1 MFKSVKLSLIQSLQ
15 IVLFLIV
22 GVFVLAKGGHYMPDS
37 YAFLD
42 MRFNRSPFY
51 CTFLKIFTS
60 IFGENF
66 EVPVILFQYAFIV
79 FAVRKFIIN
88 LSKAFNLNTFSQLIL
103 QGILLAPCVYWHFTG
118 GSILSESIAY
128 PLVLLV
134 FWLTFKGFKD
144 LDLKPIYK
152 ALIFLFVLTL
162 TRGQFVIFVPIILIV
177 CGYIIHQKRSFRSS
191 YFALLLI
198 IALPF
203 LTNLT
208 EKIYN
213 KVVFGY
219 YTSNAVSNVH
229 FIASG
234 FYLSKDSDI
243 DLFKAEDERA
253 YFQIINQ
260 SLKEANMMRSQ
271 AVANGFD
278 DYEFYDNNF
287 SNICNH
293 RIHELGLA
301 YFEDKGLNYYEQNI
315 ALNSLCG
322 NMIFPLIKSNFSNW
336 TKLLFKNLKTTFGT
350 TKQMLLI
357 LVLLFYSLY
366 LVWKE
371 TDVIYKFISLAC
383 AFMFANN
390 LLIALVVYANKRYVF
405 YFDWVIFA
413 IVIILLNRVYF
424 KAVK

>member
-1 MFKSVKLSLIQSLQ
+1 MFKSVKLSLKQSLQ

-42 MRFNRSPFY
+42 VRFNRSPFY
-51 CTFLKIFTS
+51 STFLKIFTS

-134 FWLTFKGFKD
+134 FRHTFKGFKD

-152 ALIFLFVLTL
+152 ALIFLFVLSL

-219 YTSNAVSNVH
+219 YTSNAMSNVH

-271 AVANGFD
+271 AVTNGFD

-301 YFEDKGLNYYEQNI
+301 YFKDKGLNYYEQNI

-366 LVWKE
+366 MVWKE

>member
-42 MRFNRSPFY
+42 VRFNRSPFY

>member
-42 MRFNRSPFY
+42 VRFNRSPFY

-219 YTSNAVSNVH
+219 YTSNAMSNVH

-336 TKLLFKNLKTTFGT
+336 TKLLFKILKTTFGT

>member
-1 MFKSVKLSLIQSLQ
+1 MFKSVKLSLKQSLQ

-42 MRFNRSPFY
+42 VRFNRSPFY
-51 CTFLKIFTS
+51 STFLKIFIS

-134 FWLTFKGFKD
+134 FRHTFKGFID

-152 ALIFLFVLTL
+152 VLIFLFVLSL

-219 YTSNAVSNVH
+219 YTSNAMSNVH

-301 YFEDKGLNYYEQNI
+301 YFKDKGLNYYEQNI

-366 LVWKE
+366 MVWKE

>member
-162 TRGQFVIFVPIILIV
+162 TRGQFVIFVLIILIV

-219 YTSNAVSNVH
+219 YTSNAMSNVH

>member
-1 MFKSVKLSLIQSLQ
+1 MIKSFKLSLNQSLQ
-15 IVLFLIV
+15 IALFLVV
-22 GVFVLAKGGHYMPDS
+22 GVFVLVKGGHYMPDS

-60 IFGENF
+60 VFGDNF
-66 EVPVILFQYAFIV
+66 EAPVIFFQYAFIV
-79 FAVRKFIIN
+79 FAVRKFIIS
-88 LSKAFNLNTFSQLIL
+88 LSKAFNLNAFSELIL

-134 FWLTFKGFKD
+134 FWHTFKAFKD
-144 LDLKPIYK
+144 LNLKPIYK

-162 TRGQFVIFVPIILIV
+162 TRGQFVVFVPIILIV

-219 YTSNAVSNVH
+219 YTSNAMSNVH

-243 DLFKAEDERA
+243 DLFKTNEEQA

-260 SLKEANMMRSQ
+260 SLKDASLMRSQ
-271 AVANGFD
+271 VVANGLD
-278 DYEFYDNNF
+278 DYDFYEHNF
-287 SNICNH
+287 TKICNQ

-322 NMIFPLIKSNFSNW
+322 NMIFPLLKSNFSNW

-366 LVWKE
+366 MVWKE

-424 KAVK
+424 KIVK

>member
-1 MFKSVKLSLIQSLQ
+1 MFKSVKLSLKQSLQ

-42 MRFNRSPFY
+42 VRFNRSPFY
-51 CTFLKIFTS
+51 STFLKIFTS

-79 FAVRKFIIN
+79 FAVRKFIIK

-134 FWLTFKGFKD
+134 FRHTFKGFKD

-152 ALIFLFVLTL
+152 ALIFLFVLSL

-219 YTSNAVSNVH
+219 YKSNAMSNVH

-301 YFEDKGLNYYEQNI
+301 YFKDKGLNYYEQNI

-366 LVWKE
+366 MVWKE

>member
-1 MFKSVKLSLIQSLQ
+1 MFKSVKLSLKQSLQ

-42 MRFNRSPFY
+42 VRFNRSPFY
-51 CTFLKIFTS
+51 STFLKIFTS

-79 FAVRKFIIN
+79 FAVRKFIIK

-134 FWLTFKGFKD
+134 FRHTFKGFKD

-152 ALIFLFVLTL
+152 ALIFLFVLSL

-219 YTSNAVSNVH
+219 YTSNAMSNVH

-301 YFEDKGLNYYEQNI
+301 YFKDKGLNYYEQNI

-366 LVWKE
+366 MVWKE

>member
-1 MFKSVKLSLIQSLQ
+1 MFKSFKLSLNQSLQ
-15 IVLFLIV
+15 IALFLIV

-60 IFGENF
+60 VFGDNF
-66 EVPVILFQYAFIV
+66 EAPVIMFQYAFIV

-88 LSKAFNLNTFSQLIL
+88 LSKTFNLNTFSQLIL

-134 FWLTFKGFKD
+134 FWYTFKAFKD

-152 ALIFLFVLTL
+152 AFVFLFVLIL

-177 CGYIIHQKRSFRSS
+177 SGYIIHKKRSFRSS

-219 YTSNAVSNVH
+219 YTSNAMSNVH

-243 DLFKAEDERA
+243 DLFKTNEEQA

-260 SLKEANMMRSQ
+260 SLKDASLMRSQ
-271 AVANGFD
+271 VVANGLD
-278 DYEFYDNNF
+278 DYDFYEYNF
-287 SNICNH
+287 TKICNQ

>member
-134 FWLTFKGFKD
+134 FWHTFKGFKD
-144 LDLKPIYK
+144 LDFKPIYM

-219 YTSNAVSNVH
+219 YTSNAMSNVH

-366 LVWKE
+366 MVWKE

-424 KAVK
+424 KTVK

>member
-1 MFKSVKLSLIQSLQ
+1 MFKSFKLSLNQSLQ
-15 IVLFLIV
+15 IALFLIV

-60 IFGENF
+60 VFGDNF
-66 EVPVILFQYAFIV
+66 EAPVIMFQYAFIV

-88 LSKAFNLNTFSQLIL
+88 LSKTFNLNTFSQLIL

-134 FWLTFKGFKD
+134 FWYTFKAFKD

-152 ALIFLFVLTL
+152 AFVFLFILIL

-177 CGYIIHQKRSFRSS
+177 SGYIIHQKRSFRSS

-219 YTSNAVSNVH
+219 YTSNAMSNVH

-243 DLFKAEDERA
+243 DLFKTNEEQA

-260 SLKEANMMRSQ
+260 SLKDASLMRSQ
-271 AVANGFD
+271 VVANGLD
-278 DYEFYDNNF
+278 DYDFYEYNF
-287 SNICNH
+287 TKICNQ

>member
-219 YTSNAVSNVH
+219 YTSNAMSNVH

>member
-162 TRGQFVIFVPIILIV
+162 TRGQFVIFAPIILIV

-219 YTSNAVSNVH
+219 YTSNAMSNVH

>member
-1 MFKSVKLSLIQSLQ
+1 MFKSFKLSLNQSLQ
-15 IVLFLIV
+15 IALFLIV

-60 IFGENF
+60 VFGDNF
-66 EVPVILFQYAFIV
+66 EAPVIMFQYAFIV

-88 LSKAFNLNTFSQLIL
+88 LSKTFNLNTFSQLIL

-134 FWLTFKGFKD
+134 FWYTFKAFKD

-152 ALIFLFVLTL
+152 ALVFLFVLIL

-177 CGYIIHQKRSFRSS
+177 SGYIIHKKRSFRSS

-219 YTSNAVSNVH
+219 YTSNAMSNVH

-243 DLFKAEDERA
+243 DLFKTNEEQA

-260 SLKEANMMRSQ
+260 SLKDASLMRSQ
-271 AVANGFD
+271 VVANGLD
-278 DYEFYDNNF
+278 DYDFYEYNF
-287 SNICNH
+287 TKICNQ

>member
-1 MFKSVKLSLIQSLQ
+1 MFKSFKLSLNQSLQ
-15 IVLFLIV
+15 IALFLIV

-60 IFGENF
+60 VFGDNF
-66 EVPVILFQYAFIV
+66 EAPVILFQYAFIV

-88 LSKAFNLNTFSQLIL
+88 LSKTFNLNTFSQLIL

-128 PLVLLV
+128 PLMLLV
-134 FWLTFKGFKD
+134 FWYTFKAFKD

-152 ALIFLFVLTL
+152 AFVFLFVLIL

-177 CGYIIHQKRSFRSS
+177 SGYIIHQKRSFRSS

-219 YTSNAVSNVH
+219 YTSNAMSNVH

-243 DLFKAEDERA
+243 DLFKTNEEQA

-260 SLKEANMMRSQ
+260 SLKDASLMRSQ
-271 AVANGFD
+271 VVANGLD
-278 DYEFYDNNF
+278 DYDFYEYNF
-287 SNICNH
+287 TKICNQ
-293 RIHELGLA
+293 RMHELGLA

>member
-1 MFKSVKLSLIQSLQ
+1 MFKSVKLSLKQSLQ

-42 MRFNRSPFY
+42 VRFNRSPFY
-51 CTFLKIFTS
+51 STFLKIFTS

-134 FWLTFKGFKD
+134 FRHTFKGFID

-152 ALIFLFVLTL
+152 VLIFLFVLSL

-219 YTSNAVSNVH
+219 YTSNAMSNVH

-301 YFEDKGLNYYEQNI
+301 YFKDKGLNYYEQNI

-366 LVWKE
+366 MVWKE

>member
-1 MFKSVKLSLIQSLQ
+1 MFKSFKLSLNQSLQ
-15 IVLFLIV
+15 IALFLIV

-60 IFGENF
+60 VFGDNF
-66 EVPVILFQYAFIV
+66 EAPVILFQYAFIV

-88 LSKAFNLNTFSQLIL
+88 LSKTFNLNTFSQLIL

-134 FWLTFKGFKD
+134 FWHTFKAFKD
-144 LDLKPIYK
+144 LNLKPIYK

-219 YTSNAVSNVH
+219 YTSNAMSNVH

-234 FYLSKDSDI
+234 FYLSKDLDI
-243 DLFKAEDERA
+243 DLFKTNEEQA

-260 SLKEANMMRSQ
+260 SLKDASLMRSQ
-271 AVANGFD
+271 VVANGLD
-278 DYEFYDNNF
+278 DYDFYEHNF
-287 SNICNH
+287 TKICNQ

-322 NMIFPLIKSNFSNW
+322 NMIFPLLKSNFSNW

-366 LVWKE
+366 MVWKE

-424 KAVK
+424 KTVK

>member
-1 MFKSVKLSLIQSLQ
+1 MFKSFKLSLNQSLQ
-15 IVLFLIV
+15 IALFLIV

-60 IFGENF
+60 VFGDNF
-66 EVPVILFQYAFIV
+66 EAPVILFQYAFIV

-88 LSKAFNLNTFSQLIL
+88 LSKTFNLNTFSQLIL

-134 FWLTFKGFKD
+134 FWHTFKAFKD
-144 LDLKPIYK
+144 LDLKPMYK
-152 ALIFLFVLTL
+152 ALIFLFVLSL

-219 YTSNAVSNVH
+219 YTSNAMSNVH

-243 DLFKAEDERA
+243 DLFKTNEEQA

-260 SLKEANMMRSQ
+260 SLKDASLMRSQ
-271 AVANGFD
+271 VVANGLD
-278 DYEFYDNNF
+278 DYDFYEHNF
-287 SNICNH
+287 TKICNQ

-322 NMIFPLIKSNFSNW
+322 NMIFPLLKSNFSNW

-366 LVWKE
+366 MVWKE

-424 KAVK
+424 KTVK

>member
-1 MFKSVKLSLIQSLQ
+1 MFKSFKLSLNQSLQ
-15 IVLFLIV
+15 IALFLIV

-60 IFGENF
+60 VFGDNF
-66 EVPVILFQYAFIV
+66 EAPVIMFQYAFIV

-88 LSKAFNLNTFSQLIL
+88 LSKTFNLNTFSQLIL

-134 FWLTFKGFKD
+134 FWYTFKAFKD

-152 ALIFLFVLTL
+152 AFVFLFVLIL

-177 CGYIIHQKRSFRSS
+177 SGYIIHQKRSFRSS

-219 YTSNAVSNVH
+219 YTSNAMSNVH

-243 DLFKAEDERA
+243 DLFKTNEEQA

-260 SLKEANMMRSQ
+260 SLKDASLMRSQ
-271 AVANGFD
+271 VVANGLD
-278 DYEFYDNNF
+278 DYDFYEYNF
-287 SNICNH
+287 TKICNQ

>member
-1 MFKSVKLSLIQSLQ
+1 MIKSFKLSLNQSLQ
-15 IVLFLIV
+15 IALFLVV
-22 GVFVLAKGGHYMPDS
+22 GVFVLVKGGHYMPDS

-60 IFGENF
+60 VFGDNF
-66 EVPVILFQYAFIV
+66 EAPVIFFQYAFIV

-88 LSKAFNLNTFSQLIL
+88 LSKTFNLNAFSQLIL

-134 FWLTFKGFKD
+134 FWHTFKAFKD
-144 LDLKPIYK
+144 LNLKPIYK

-162 TRGQFVIFVPIILIV
+162 TRGQFVVFVPIILIV

-219 YTSNAVSNVH
+219 YTSNAMSNVH

-243 DLFKAEDERA
+243 DLFKTNEEQA

-260 SLKEANMMRSQ
+260 SLKDASLMRSQ
-271 AVANGFD
+271 VVANGLD
-278 DYEFYDNNF
+278 DYDFYEHNF
-287 SNICNH
+287 TKICNQ

-322 NMIFPLIKSNFSNW
+322 NMIFPLLKSNFSNW

-366 LVWKE
+366 MVWKE

-424 KAVK
+424 KIVK

>member
-1 MFKSVKLSLIQSLQ
+1 MFKSFKLSLNQSLQ
-15 IVLFLIV
+15 IALFLIV

-60 IFGENF
+60 VFGDNF
-66 EVPVILFQYAFIV
+66 EAPVILFQYAFIV

-88 LSKAFNLNTFSQLIL
+88 LSKTFNLNTFSQLIL

-134 FWLTFKGFKD
+134 FWYTFKAFKD

-152 ALIFLFVLTL
+152 AFVFLFVLIL

-177 CGYIIHQKRSFRSS
+177 SGYIIHQKRSFRSS

-219 YTSNAVSNVH
+219 YTSNAMSNVH

-243 DLFKAEDERA
+243 DLFKTNEEQA

-260 SLKEANMMRSQ
+260 SLKDASLMRSQ
-271 AVANGFD
+271 VVANGLD
-278 DYEFYDNNF
+278 DYDFYEYNF
-287 SNICNH
+287 TKICNQ

>member
-1 MFKSVKLSLIQSLQ
+1 MFKSVKLSLKQSLQ

-42 MRFNRSPFY
+42 VRFNRSPFY
-51 CTFLKIFTS
+51 STFLKIFTS

-134 FWLTFKGFKD
+134 FRHTFKGFKD

-152 ALIFLFVLTL
+152 ALIFLFVLSL

-219 YTSNAVSNVH
+219 YTSNAMSNVH

-301 YFEDKGLNYYEQNI
+301 YFKDKGLNYYEQNI

-366 LVWKE
+366 MVWKE

>member
-219 YTSNAVSNVH
+219 YTSNAMSNVH

-260 SLKEANMMRSQ
+260 SLKEASMMRSQ

>member
-219 YTSNAVSNVH
+219 YTSNAMSNVH

-271 AVANGFD
+271 AVANGLD